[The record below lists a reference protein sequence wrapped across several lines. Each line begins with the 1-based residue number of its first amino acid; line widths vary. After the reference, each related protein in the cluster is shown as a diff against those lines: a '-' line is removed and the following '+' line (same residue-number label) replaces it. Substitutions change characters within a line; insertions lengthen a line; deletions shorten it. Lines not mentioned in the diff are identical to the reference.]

1 VPGEVRLT
9 DGRFHFHPE
18 QWTQALTTA
27 ITLIP
32 GRRISRDF
40 TTWSAPASQVHAV
53 RDTAHAHGLTPVGMA
68 RILFH
73 QAPEPPTVRRNGGT
87 YELRFD
93 YRDQTLAAAAAA
105 AGARWFEP
113 AHSWVATNGTRV
125 HAWAAL
131 AGAAIDPAA
140 LAAMAD
146 DQDREN
152 RIRASAAATTDWHPT
167 QPLGI
172 ELYPEQRAGVQYVI
186 QIAGCRAII
195 GDEPGV
201 GKTAQA
207 LAIINETESV
217 PAIIVVP
224 GSLKLNWQREAAR
237 ALPGRSIE
245 ILRGRK
251 PADRLLWPDI
261 IILNYEILQ
270 AWLPYLPT
278 PAAVI
283 GDEFHMIKNPGTQRT
298 QATITLMSRS
308 TGPRLGLTGTTVL
321 NDLMEL
327 QPQLEAIG
335 VLDEYAGRKFGATYK
350 ATPLKLNADLRAR
363 HYVRRLKKDV
373 WADAPDR
380 RWIPVYVEGDPAIME
395 EYRRAEH
402 DMITHVQEKARTAAI
417 KAGATAGEAWAR
429 AQEAGIRA
437 SAAEFLVAI
446 THLKQLAAR
455 AKLEASVDFAKTFL
469 QTGEKLGVYAWHTTI
484 VDQLAEQLRAVKVQ
498 GGMTDAAKDAAV
510 RAFQTAKDVRVF
522 VGQIAT
528 AGLGLTLTAAS
539 KAMILEQGW
548 TPGIMDQVLDRH
560 HRRGQE
566 HDVVGWLML
575 VDGTI
580 DTDIYDLIQAKR
592 KVVDQTTDGFERHT
606 EDTGGTV
613 LADLLV
619 RLLKR
624 DK

>member
-1 VPGEVRLT
+1 MPGVIRVA
-9 DGRFHFHPE
+9 DGRFHFHPTE
-18 QWTQALTTA
+18 WTPDLTNA
-27 ITLIP
+27 VTLIP

-40 TTWSAPASQVHAV
+40 TTWSAPLSQVHAV
-53 RDTAHAHGLTPVGMA
+53 RATAYSHGLTPVGMA

-73 QAPEPPTVRRNGGT
+73 QAPEPPTLRHNGKT

-93 YRDQTLAAAAAA
+93 YRDQALTAAAAA

-113 AHSWVATNGTRV
+113 ARCWVGSDGTRAM
-125 HAWAAL
+125 AWAGL
-131 AGAAIDPAA
+131 ADAEVSPAA
-140 LAAMAD
+140 LRAWETG
-146 DQDREN
+146 RERDH
-152 RIRASAAATTDWHPT
+152 RIAASAAPTTDWHPT

-172 ELYPEQRAGVQYVI
+172 ELYPEQRAGVQYAL
-186 QIAGCRAII
+186 QIADGKVII

-201 GKTAQA
+201 GKTAQG
-207 LAIINETESV
+207 LAIINELDAS
-217 PAIIVVP
+217 PAVIIVP
-224 GSLKLNWQREAAR
+224 GSLKINWQREAAR

-261 IILNYEILQ
+261 IIINYEILH

-283 GDEFHMIKNPGTQRT
+283 GDEFHMIKNSQTQRSR
-298 QATITLMSRS
+298 ATIELMSRS
-308 TGPRLGLTGTTVL
+308 TGPRVGLTGTTIL
-321 NDLMEL
+321 NDPLEV

-335 VLDEYAGRKFGATYK
+335 VLDEYHGHKFATTYK
-350 ATPLKLNADLRAR
+350 GHPLQLNADLRAR

-373 WADAPDR
+373 WKDSPDR
-380 RWIPVYVEGDPAIME
+380 RWVPVYVEGDPDIME

-402 DMITHVQEKARTAAI
+402 NIIEHIQEKARAAAL
-417 KAGATAGEAWAR
+417 KSGATAGEAWAR

-455 AKLEASVDFAKTFL
+455 AKLDACVDFGKTFL

-484 VDQLAEQLRAVKVQ
+484 VDTLAEQLRGVKVQ
-498 GGMTDAAKDAAV
+498 GGMTDAAKDTAV
-510 RAFQTAKDVRVF
+510 RAFQTKADVRVF

-539 KAMILEQGW
+539 KAMILEQTW
-548 TPGIMDQVLDRH
+548 NPGTMDQVLDRH

-575 VDGTI
+575 IEDTI
-580 DTDIYDLIQAKR
+580 DSDIYDLIRAKR
-592 KVVDQTTDGFERHT
+592 KTVDQATDGFERT
-606 EDTGGTV
+606 PEEEGGTV

-624 DK
+624 